1 MHVLQYGPAY
11 RARLVSLV
19 PAINA
24 INKDFNLHAGKQ
36 HPLTRRATSSKVT
49 IATLGSHC
57 SLQVLKGAKDEGFR
71 TLLVCERRRLGL
83 YKRFGFNDEIFEV
96 DSFSEVMGEKCRKR
110 LKQTNSVLIPHGTL
124 IAQMKSD
131 EIEKIETPIFGNK
144 WILRWEANRELKEK
158 LMNEAGLRTP
168 RAVKSKDDID
178 GLCIVKLHGA
188 AGGRGYYLA
197 WNRESFE
204 EGARRL
210 IDQKAIRS
218 ENDLYIQEFIR
229 GVPVYLQ
236 YFYSPVTGDLEL
248 LGIDRRYES
257 DIDGIGRIPAKQ
269 QLGAS
274 VEPSYNVIG
283 NIPLVLRESLLDEVY
298 KMGESFVRAAER
310 LVPPGMPGP
319 FCLEGVYDRE
329 GRFTTFEFSARIV
342 AGTNLYLDG
351 SPYSGLLYDDPMS
364 MGRRIAREVKLANKK
379 GKLGQVVT

>member
-1 MHVLQYGPAY
+1 MHGQS
-11 RARLVSLV
+11 SLV
-19 PAINA
+19 RAINA
-24 INKDFNLHAGKQ
+24 IEKDFNLPANNQKLLARKAGG
-36 HPLTRRATSSKVT
+36 KVT

-83 YKRFGFNDEIFEV
+83 YRRFRFIDEIIEV
-96 DSFSEVMGEKCRKR
+96 DNFKEILGDKCQKR
-110 LKQTNSVLIPHGTL
+110 LKQANSVMIPHGTL
-124 IAQMKSD
+124 ISQMKSD
-131 EIEKIETPIFGNK
+131 EIEKINTPIFGNK
-144 WILRWEANRELKEK
+144 WILRWEADRELKEK
-158 LMNEAGLRTP
+158 LMKEAGLRIP
-168 RAVKSKDDID
+168 RTVKSKDDIS

-197 WNRESFE
+197 WSRESFE

-210 IDQKAIRS
+210 IDQKMIRG
-218 ENDLYIQEFIR
+218 EGDLYIQEFVR

-236 YFYSPVTGDLEL
+236 YFYSPITAEIEL

-269 QLGAS
+269 QLGAG

-298 KMGESFVRAAER
+298 KMGENFVRAAER
-310 LVPPGMPGP
+310 LVPPGMTGP
-319 FCLEGVYDRE
+319 FCLEGVYDSE

-364 MGRRIAREVKLANKK
+364 MGRRIAREVKIANKN
-379 GKLGQVVT
+379 GKMSKIVT